1 MYLKYKVVW
10 HVSGKLRTD
19 TGLVYVNTNTDD
31 DDEKFAMAMRK
42 ILKEFDEIESVSLD
56 IFAPDGCIEVSEE
69 ALNAMQ
75 ENITW

>member
-19 TGLVYVNTNTDD
+19 TGLVYVNTNEDD
-31 DDEKFAMAMRK
+31 DDEKFAMALRK
-42 ILKEFDEIESVSLD
+42 VIKEFDEIESVSLD
-56 IFAPDGCIEVSEE
+56 VFAPDGCLEVSEE

-75 ENITW
+75 ENVMW